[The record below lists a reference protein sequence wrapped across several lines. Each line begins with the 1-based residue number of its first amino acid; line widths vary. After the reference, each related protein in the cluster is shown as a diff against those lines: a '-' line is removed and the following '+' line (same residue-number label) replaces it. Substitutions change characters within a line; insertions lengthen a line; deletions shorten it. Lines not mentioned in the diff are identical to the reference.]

1 MAGHHLAF
9 GYVDQP
15 PLIPLLTRITGITG
29 VSPTA
34 VRVIP
39 APAGGPCSGRAGS
52 AGCSPPWPRRAPVLL
67 AAAHLGNT
75 TVPELPAWAVVLLCV
90 STALLRDRRRRWLG
104 GGAAAGARL
113 ETNNLMLMLLAGLG
127 MGILVSAHR
136 FVLRT
141 RWPWLGAEHHLGAEH
156 RLAGRARVA
165 ATGHGLRPA
174 PGKRL
179 GGRLRGRA
187 ADPDPVPG
195 AAGRAAGHRGLH
207 QAMAHPRAAVPG
219 RRGHAYRGLRGGL
232 GADPRD
238 RSPRRDLGPRRSAP
252 TSILTGYYG
261 ESAALDVLGSAD
273 HLPRVLSGHNTYWMS
288 GPASDRTVL
297 MVDALSQLR
306 PCFASCRQLTTYHA
320 PYRVQNDWTG
330 LQIGVCTGPVAGWPA
345 LWPHLKHYG

>member
-127 MGILVSAHR
+127 IGILVSAHR

-141 RWPWLGAEHHLGAEH
+141 RWPWLGAEHHS
-156 RLAGRARVA
+156 GRR
-165 ATGHGLRPA
+165 TSSGGPRT
-174 PGKRL
+174 
-179 GGRLRGRA
+179 GGRNWPWPPPCTGKTARRPITRA
-187 ADPDPVPG
+187 G
-195 AAGRAAGHRGLH
+195 CR
-207 QAMAHPRAAVPG
+207 PRSCTWG
-219 RRGHAYRGLRGGL
+219 CW
-232 GADPRD
+232 
-238 RSPRRDLGPRRSAP
+238 PRRWSSWASSGYGASPSCGSWPSRS
-252 TSILTGYYG
+252 
-261 ESAALDVLGSAD
+261 
-273 HLPRVLSGHNTYWMS
+273 RLSWSTW
-288 GPASDRTVL
+288 
-297 MVDALSQLR
+297 
-306 PCFASCRQLTTYHA
+306 
-320 PYRVQNDWTG
+320 
-330 LQIGVCTGPVAGWPA
+330 WP
-345 LWPHLKHYG
+345 GC

>member
-1 MAGHHLAF
+1 
-9 GYVDQP
+9 
-15 PLIPLLTRITGITG
+15 
-29 VSPTA
+29 
-34 VRVIP
+34 
-39 APAGGPCSGRAGS
+39 
-52 AGCSPPWPRRAPVLL
+52 
-67 AAAHLGNT
+67 
-75 TVPELPAWAVVLLCV
+75 VPELPAWAVVLLCV

-261 ESAALDVLGSAD
+261 ESAALDVLGSGD